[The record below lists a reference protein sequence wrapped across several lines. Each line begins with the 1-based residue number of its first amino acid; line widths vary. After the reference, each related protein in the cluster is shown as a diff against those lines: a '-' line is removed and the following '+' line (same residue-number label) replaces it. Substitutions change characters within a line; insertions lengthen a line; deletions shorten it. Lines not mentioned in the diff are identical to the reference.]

1 MRGNTTMNP
10 TEKPKTIRHY
20 HQSGKHP
27 GAGTGALTISPDW
40 RAKQFAGSFA
50 IWVVLIL
57 VASVILVPL
66 LWAVGISLKSYAEV
80 IKDVS
85 NPFPKVPQ
93 FGNYLKVFTTI
104 PFLQYFINT
113 VQVTVA
119 CCIGTLI
126 TSSMAAYAFS
136 RLKFPGRDALF
147 MVYLATLMVPRQV
160 TLIPNFILFRM
171 TGLIDTQASLI
182 LTGIFTA
189 YGTFLLR
196 QFFLGIPREL
206 EEAAVIDGYGYFAR
220 FSRIILPLAKPALTT
235 LLIITLLAIWNEYL
249 YALVFINSE
258 SKRTLTLGL
267 AIMRGDFDVQWN
279 LVMAA
284 TILAILPLLAV
295 YVFLQRFFVEG
306 IALSGIKG

>member
-1 MRGNTTMNP
+1 MSAPNGIKATNTQAAVATRGSVGIET
-10 TEKPKTIRHY
+10 
-20 HQSGKHP
+20 
-27 GAGTGALTISPDW
+27 W
-40 RAKQFAGSFA
+40 RAKRA
-50 IWVVLIL
+50 IGNLVIWLVILI
-57 VASVILVPL
+57 VTAVILVPL

-85 NPFPKVPQ
+85 NPFPKVPK
-93 FGNYLKVFTTI
+93 FENYVNVFKTI
-104 PFLQYFINT
+104 PFFSYFLNT
-113 VQVTVA
+113 VWVTVA
-119 CCIGTLI
+119 CCAGTLL
-126 TSSMAAYAFS
+126 TSSMAAYAFA
-136 RLKFPGRDALF
+136 RLKFPGRDVLF
-147 MVYLATLMVPRQV
+147 LVYLATLMVPRQV
-160 TLIPNFILFRM
+160 TLIPNFVLFRM
-171 TGLIDTQASLI
+171 AGLIDTRLSLI

-196 QFFLGIPREL
+196 QFFLSIPREL
-206 EEAAVIDGYGYFAR
+206 EEAAIIDGYGYWAR
-220 FSRIILPLAKPALTT
+220 FSKIIIPLAKPALTT

-258 SKRTLTLGL
+258 TKRTLTLGL

-284 TILAILPLLAV
+284 TILAIVPLLTV

>member
-1 MRGNTTMNP
+1 M
-10 TEKPKTIRHY
+10 KPDYRATRIL
-20 HQSGKHP
+20 
-27 GAGTGALTISPDW
+27 GAAAVAL
-40 RAKQFAGSFA
+40 
-50 IWVVLIL
+50 VVAL
-57 VASVILVPL
+57 VVVVILAPL
-66 LWAVGISLKSYAEV
+66 AWAVGLSLKSYSEV

-85 NPFPKVPQ
+85 NPFPRVPRFQ
-93 FGNYLKVFTTI
+93 NYTDVFKTV
-104 PFLQYFINT
+104 PFFSYFLNT
-113 VQVTVA
+113 AYVTAA
-119 CCIGTLI
+119 CCAGTLL
-126 TSSMAAYAFS
+126 TSSMAAYAFA
-136 RLKFPGRDALF
+136 RLKFPGRDGLF

-171 TGLIDTQASLI
+171 TGLIDTRLSLI

-206 EEAAVIDGYGYFAR
+206 EEAAIVDGYGYGAR
-220 FSRIILPLAKPALTT
+220 FGRIILPLAKPALTT

-249 YALVFINSE
+249 YALVFINSD

-295 YVFLQRFFVEG
+295 YAFLQRFFVEG

>member
-1 MRGNTTMNP
+1 MSNTEANGASGAAIPAGGFRG
-10 TEKPKTIRHY
+10 ID
-20 HQSGKHP
+20 
-27 GAGTGALTISPDW
+27 AW
-40 RAKQFAGSFA
+40 RAKRA
-50 IWVVLIL
+50 IGTIGVWIVIL
-57 VASVILVPL
+57 TVMAVILVPL

-80 IKDVS
+80 IVDVS
-85 NPFPKVPQ
+85 NPFPKVPK
-93 FGNYLKVFTTI
+93 FENYVSVFETI
-104 PFLQYFINT
+104 PFFSYFLNT
-113 VQVTVA
+113 VWVTVA
-119 CCIGTLI
+119 CCAGTLL
-126 TSSMAAYAFS
+126 TSSMAAYAFA
-136 RLKFPGRDALF
+136 RLKFRGRDALF
-147 MVYLATLMVPRQV
+147 LVYLATLMVPRQV

-171 TGLIDTQASLI
+171 TGLIDTRLSLI

-206 EEAAVIDGYGYFAR
+206 EEAAIIDGYGYWAR
-220 FSRIILPLAKPALTT
+220 FSKIIMPLAKPALTT

-258 SKRTLTLGL
+258 TKRTLTLGL

-284 TILAILPLLAV
+284 TLLAIVPLLTV

>member
-1 MRGNTTMNP
+1 MSAPNGIKATNTQAAVATRGSVGIET
-10 TEKPKTIRHY
+10 
-20 HQSGKHP
+20 
-27 GAGTGALTISPDW
+27 W
-40 RAKQFAGSFA
+40 RAKRA
-50 IWVVLIL
+50 IGNLVVWLVILI
-57 VASVILVPL
+57 VTAVILVPL

-85 NPFPKVPQ
+85 NPFPKVPK
-93 FGNYLKVFTTI
+93 FENYVNVFKTI
-104 PFLQYFINT
+104 PFFSYFLNT
-113 VQVTVA
+113 VWVTVA
-119 CCIGTLI
+119 CCAGTLL
-126 TSSMAAYAFS
+126 TSSMAAYAFA
-136 RLKFPGRDALF
+136 RLKFPGRDVLF
-147 MVYLATLMVPRQV
+147 LVYLATLMVPRQV
-160 TLIPNFILFRM
+160 TLIPNFVLFRM
-171 TGLIDTQASLI
+171 AGLIDTRLSLI

-196 QFFLGIPREL
+196 QFFLSIPREL
-206 EEAAVIDGYGYFAR
+206 EEAAIIDGYGYWAR
-220 FSRIILPLAKPALTT
+220 FSKIIIPLAKPALTT

-258 SKRTLTLGL
+258 TKRTLTLGL

-284 TILAILPLLAV
+284 TILAIVPLLTV

>member
-1 MRGNTTMNP
+1 M
-10 TEKPKTIRHY
+10 
-20 HQSGKHP
+20 
-27 GAGTGALTISPDW
+27 L
-40 RAKQFAGSFA
+40 GSIG
-50 IWVVLIL
+50 IWIILAAVMLI
-57 VASVILVPL
+57 ILVPL
-66 LWAVGISLKSYAEV
+66 LWALGISLKTYAEV

-85 NPFPKVPQ
+85 NPFPKVPR
-93 FGNYLKVFTTI
+93 FENYLAVFTTV
-104 PFLQYFINT
+104 PFLSYFMNT
-113 VQVTVA
+113 VWVTIA
-119 CCIGTLI
+119 CCAGTLL
-126 TSSMAAYAFS
+126 TSSMAAYAFA
-136 RLKFPGRDALF
+136 RLKFPGRDFLF

-171 TGLIDTQASLI
+171 AGLIDTRMSLI

-196 QFFLGIPREL
+196 QFFLSIPREL

-220 FSRIILPLAKPALTT
+220 FTKIIMPLAKPALTT
-235 LLIITLLAIWNEYL
+235 LLIITLLNIWNEYQ

-258 SKRTLTLGL
+258 TKRTLTLGL